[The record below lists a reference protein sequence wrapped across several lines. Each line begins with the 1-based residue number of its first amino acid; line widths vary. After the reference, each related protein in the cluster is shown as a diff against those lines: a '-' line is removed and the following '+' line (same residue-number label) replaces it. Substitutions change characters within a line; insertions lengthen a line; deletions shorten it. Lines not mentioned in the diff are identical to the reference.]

1 MQCPSSTTSEQ
12 QTVPR
17 YWRGHK
23 PTARW
28 SPRCVFNWK
37 AETQGTWSRWLPCC
51 RHGDGAGL
59 RAASEGC
66 EEAVMNSH
74 LILKHCILLLHVE
87 FRVCAC
93 ACRML
98 ASVVRVSVTGRNPR
112 SMS

>member
-1 MQCPSSTTSEQ
+1 
-12 QTVPR
+12 
-17 YWRGHK
+17 
-23 PTARW
+23 
-28 SPRCVFNWK
+28 
-37 AETQGTWSRWLPCC
+37 
-51 RHGDGAGL
+51 
-59 RAASEGC
+59 
-66 EEAVMNSH
+66 MNSH